1 MCGILGV
8 KKTDVSR
15 FSSQTKEKLI
25 INNQVKFMKKK
36 NLLFYVAGA
45 MLLVACSD
53 NGVTEA
59 TVPSTDVTDETTES
73 TTEVLR
79 TDEDVRFVTQS
90 SCATTV
96 SFYTDEACTN
106 PIAVN
111 VPVNGGE
118 GVVLPI
124 PTYLENV
131 YVQYPTAA
139 GTSTMA
145 LSMKQEPRVPHY
157 HWINYK
163 GRMAWVHHI
172 TCGRNVDDPDCYFSF
187 SNEKPSTP
195 PSCEDGGDG
204 GSTGGDGGS
213 TGGDGG
219 STGGDGG
226 STGGDGGSTGGD
238 DSGSGFVIGITLPED
253 AVESY
258 TTTHAYT
265 SYHSSGVVMF
275 DGGWPAS
282 DPLSSS
288 CDLND
293 LVIDYDLE
301 SNVLDPSDDDFAAQ
315 DWREGLKV
323 VMHVRAVGSKS
334 ISGAGLKLEG
344 LDSKWVKSSE
354 VTLTL
359 GNYDTNI
366 PEGSVTATLETDGDC
381 PVIRLSNLEWLTS
394 AANTLNHSE
403 ASLYNT
409 ERRSKAEWLET
420 GADLMNHAS
429 PLFTV
434 TVRLKGTLRS
444 SLADIT
450 EADEQVEA
458 YTKAVTKTTTQNFF
472 AVTTD
477 GREIHLGGYAP
488 LTSYASA
495 YTQALKSAGITMR
508 TDATYRGSDGQAWG
522 VKVPV
527 LTKHIYEGES
537 FVATFP
543 QWAEWLSSDGATYNG
558 TWYLPE
564 NSDET
569 NWVKWW

>member
-1 MCGILGV
+1 
-8 KKTDVSR
+8 
-15 FSSQTKEKLI
+15 
-25 INNQVKFMKKK
+25 MKKK
-36 NLLFYVAGA
+36 NLLLYVAGA
-45 MLLVACSD
+45 MFLVACSD
-53 NGVTEA
+53 NGMTEA
-59 TVPSTDVTDETTES
+59 PPSAADATNETTES
-73 TTEVLR
+73 TDDVLR
-79 TDEDVRFVTQS
+79 TDQDVRFVTQS
-90 SCATTV
+90 NCATTI
-96 SFYTDEACTN
+96 SFYADEDCTD

-124 PTYLENV
+124 PAHLQDV

-139 GTSTMA
+139 GKSTITV
-145 LSMKQEPRVPHY
+145 SVREEPRIPHY
-157 HWINYK
+157 HWMK
-163 GRMAWVHHI
+163 TRGGRMAWVKHI

-187 SNEKPSTP
+187 AGEKPSAP
-195 PSCEDGGDG
+195 PSCEEGGG
-204 GSTGGDGGS
+204 ETGGGE
-213 TGGDGG
+213 TGGGE
-219 STGGDGG
+219 TGGEE
-226 STGGDGGSTGGD
+226 TGGEGTGG
-238 DSGSGFVIGITLPED
+238 GFVIGITLPED

-258 TTTHAYT
+258 VTKHAYT

-275 DGGWPAS
+275 DGGWPVS
-282 DPLSSS
+282 DPMGGN

-301 SNVLDPSDDDFAAQ
+301 SNVLDPSADDFAAQ

-323 VMHVRAVGSKS
+323 VMHVRAVGSKN

-366 PEGSVTATLETDGDC
+366 PEGSVSATLETDGDC
-381 PVIRLSNLEWLTS
+381 PVIRFHNLQWLTS
-394 AANTLNHSE
+394 SANTLNHAE

-409 ERRSKAEWLET
+409 ERRSKEEWLAT
-420 GADLMNHAS
+420 GTDIMNHAA

-450 EADEQVEA
+450 EADDQVEA
-458 YTKAVTKTTTQNFF
+458 YTKVVTKTTSQNFF
-472 AVTTD
+472 AVTAD

-488 LTSYASA
+488 LNSYASA
-495 YTQALKSAGITMR
+495 YTQALKSAGVVMR
-508 TDATYRGSDGQAWG
+508 TDATYRGSDGQVWG

-543 QWAEWLSSDGATYNG
+543 QWSEWLGTNGASYNG